1 MSVRTVSYGSLFE
14 VFSVAVIKGR
24 TPALSWRAYLNHVD
38 AASPQPAELAL
49 ASTTPEAMHAV
60 VRTVAADAIPVSLL
74 NELAQTAGLS
84 GVGLSL
90 HEFGEVLTAVGVK
103 HHCGLPAESEPNA
116 AQQEK
121 FYRALQLADLALAQ
135 ACALGREAAWQQFV
149 ARFRSPL
156 RQAAVGI
163 TGSSSLGEELADSLY
178 AELYG
183 LAERDGQRRSP
194 LASYSGRGSLMGW
207 LRTTLAQR
215 HIDHHRRTHRESPLP
230 EYETA
235 QESAFS
241 AATAEATPNA
251 AELLH
256 LTHALR
262 RVLTGLD
269 PEERFLLSSYY
280 LDQRTLLE
288 ISRLLR
294 VHEATVSRKLKR
306 LSADVQKQ
314 LLKQLQA
321 NGLSKR
327 AAEEAMGTDPRDLSL
342 NLRNLLQ
349 TSSHPTF
356 LDQSRQTPAGSQ
368 ARQGRP

>member
-1 MSVRTVSYGSLFE
+1 M
-14 VFSVAVIKGR
+14 
-24 TPALSWRAYLNHVD
+24 LSRRAYLNHVD

-49 ASTTPEAMHAV
+49 ASTTPEATHAV
-60 VRTVAADAIPVSLL
+60 VRTVAADAIPASLL
-74 NELAQTAGLS
+74 NELAQSAGLA

-90 HEFGEVLTAVGVK
+90 HEFEEVLTAVGVK
-103 HHCGLPAESEPNA
+103 HHCGLPAESESNA

-215 HIDHHRRTHRESPLP
+215 HMDHHRRTHRESPLP

-241 AATAEATPNA
+241 TPAFSAATAEATPNP
-251 AELLH
+251 AELSH

-262 RVLTGLD
+262 RVLTRLD
-269 PEERFLLSSYY
+269 AEERFLLTSYY

-288 ISRLLR
+288 ISRLIR

-356 LDQSRQTPAGSQ
+356 LNQSRQTPAGSQ